1 LLGLFWDQQMPVM
14 GSAHWPPGHG
24 LASAGD
30 AVIIGVAI
38 IPAPRTAAARRR
50 EAVDRIF
57 MNFLRAFRL
66 SG

>member
-1 LLGLFWDQQMPVM
+1 M

-24 LASAGD
+24 FASAGA

-50 EAVDRIF
+50 EAVNRIF